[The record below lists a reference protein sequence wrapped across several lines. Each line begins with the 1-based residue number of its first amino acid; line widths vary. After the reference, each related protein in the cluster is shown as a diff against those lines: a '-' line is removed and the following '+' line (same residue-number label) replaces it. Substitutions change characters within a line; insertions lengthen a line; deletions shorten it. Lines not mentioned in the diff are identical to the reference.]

1 MTGEMRKPAGT
12 GREGAAA
19 AARRL
24 RLLIVTATTVAFVV
38 VVVGGVVRVSDAGLG
53 CGPAN
58 SGTYGW
64 PMCEGQLI
72 PDVDTHTLIE
82 YTHRAVASILVFL
95 LLLIAWTVVRKFA
108 SNRPMKVLAFTA
120 IGLVGVQA
128 VLGGLTVEYGLKP
141 GFVAAH
147 LVLALLLLLNLLAL
161 YRLAQAPTTGPSAGR
176 ALMPVA
182 VVACVLLLA
191 TIAAGGVIAGTEGR
205 GLGADSPLVGAHYAC
220 GQEFPSCGGSLLP
233 FNREW
238 LIDVQLTHRVLMF
251 FATIAVLTFALLL
264 HRRRFAGRLPVAMAV
279 AVTAQV
285 LLGAINVWADES
297 ALLVLA
303 HLTLATTLWMLVAGA
318 LVRIVD
324 SNRQANALQESAD
337 AGVPPAG
344 AIGAA

>member
-1 MTGEMRKPAGT
+1 MTGETREPAGT

-19 AARRL
+19 VARRL
-24 RLLIVTATTVAFVV
+24 RLLIATATTVAFVV

-64 PMCEGQLI
+64 PMCEGRLI
-72 PDVDTHTLIE
+72 PNVDTHTLIE
-82 YTHRAVASILVFL
+82 YTHRAVASILVLL
-95 LLLIAWTVVRKFA
+95 LLLIVWTVVRQFA
-108 SNRPMKVLAFTA
+108 ANRPMKVLAFTA
-120 IGLVGVQA
+120 LGLVGVQA
-128 VLGGLTVEYGLKP
+128 VLGGLTVEYGLRP

-161 YRLAQAPTTGPSAGR
+161 YRLATVPRTGPTTTR
-176 ALMPVA
+176 ALGPAA

-205 GLGADSPLVGAHYAC
+205 GLDEGSRAVGAHYAC
-220 GQEFPSCGGSLLP
+220 GQEFPTCGGSLLP

-238 LIDVQLTHRVLMF
+238 LVDVQLTHRVLMF

-264 HRRRFAGRLPVAMAV
+264 HRRRFAGRLPAAMAV
-279 AVTAQV
+279 AVLAQV

-297 ALLVLA
+297 AVLVLA
-303 HLTLATTLWMLVAGA
+303 HLTLATILWMLVAEA
-318 LVRIVD
+318 LILIVG
-324 SNRQANALQESAD
+324 SGRQARALQEPAD
-337 AGVPPAG
+337 ATVSSGE